1 MLVKAHKQT
10 GIIYGKKRCIVCEY
24 IIDWCM
30 VMVLATSTELIWPPT
45 SHLWCHV
52 LIGHQWDLPSFT
64 LLITV
69 LPFLFL
75 WLLLP
80 CMPLLTPLLPLLDQR
95 FYSQSL
101 LLLLNLIH
109 IVCSVFAV
117 SNSNTALLFVL
128 FFFSPSTD
136 K

>member
-69 LPFLFL
+69 LPFLL

-109 IVCSVFAV
+109 IVCSVLAV